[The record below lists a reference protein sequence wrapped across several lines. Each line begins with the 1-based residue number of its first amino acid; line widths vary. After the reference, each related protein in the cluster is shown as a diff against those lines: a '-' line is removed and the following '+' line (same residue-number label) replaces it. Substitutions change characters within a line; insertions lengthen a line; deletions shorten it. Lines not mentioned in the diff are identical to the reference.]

1 MVNPD
6 VVARKVASASAR
18 LADADEILSQGLEAF
33 LADIK
38 SRDLATFYIFL
49 AIQDS
54 IDLASHWVSDA
65 GWSPPG
71 EAAEAFD
78 CLADHDVID
87 RKLAT
92 AMRAATGLRNRIAH
106 GYASVDHTRLHQE
119 YRDGSG
125 AIKRFLSLAAGAA
138 GL

>member
-18 LADADEILSQGLEAF
+18 LADADDILSHGQDTF
-33 LADIK
+33 LTNIQ

-65 GWSPPG
+65 GWPPPS

-78 CLADHDVID
+78 CLADHDIID
-87 RKLAT
+87 RELAT

-106 GYASVDHTRLHQE
+106 GYASVDHARLHDE

-125 AIKRFLSLAAGAA
+125 AIKRFLSLAAKAA